1 MSLTRMVLVTVLVF
15 ITCAPSAQARKSV
28 SSDVMKVIQK
38 YDRCDGVDS
47 IVLGPFLMWI
57 ARLAA
62 SGDEEAEIL
71 KHVDRMAVFSAAQTE
86 DGLRPEIERDLK
98 LALDGY
104 ETFVEMKDGE
114 EDMTVYMNMPAE
126 NVISEMVLVSR
137 SELSV
142 IVMTGD
148 LPVSVL
154 ENIVADASAE

>member
-1 MSLTRMVLVTVLVF
+1 M
-15 ITCAPSAQARKSV
+15 
-28 SSDVMKVIQK
+28 
-38 YDRCDGVDS
+38 DS

-98 LALDGY
+98 QALDGY

-114 EDMTVYMNMPAE
+114 EDMTVYVNMPAE